1 MKSKLSIPSAAAVV
15 LLGALLATPRPG
27 IAQAVPGAAIC
38 NRACLEDIADQYL
51 AALATHNP
59 AKVAIAPGT
68 RYTENGVELKLPD
81 GLWRIASS
89 VGKYRLKVS
98 DPEMGEIGFFAK
110 AEENGAPILVGTR
123 LKVVDHKITQIES
136 VVAHTSDLLGGAPG
150 QARAD
155 VLGDAPRAQFLQS
168 LAPSAQRSRAEMIA
182 IANTYWT
189 GIENNT
195 GTHPPLFA
203 DDCNRIEDG
212 AYTTNRP
219 VAAGA
224 EPNGANY
231 SCKEAFALGFYH
243 DDTRLRDRRYMV
255 IDRERGLVYAGVG
268 FDHDASMRSYTLKN
282 GKTVKVT
289 RTAPWT
295 WMIHEIFQINKEG
308 KISQV
313 EAILLSVPY
322 GMPPGWDTG
331 VHVPDPAA
339 SKDGFKEVR

>member
-1 MKSKLSIPSAAAVV
+1 MMRTKLAVS
-15 LLGALLATPRPG
+15 LLGAMMV
-27 IAQAVPGAAIC
+27 AQAASAAGKADC
-38 NRACLEDIADQYL
+38 NRACLEGIADQYL
-51 AALATHNP
+51 DAM
-59 AKVAIAPGT
+59 VAHDPSKAPIAPGT
-68 RYTENGVELKLPD
+68 RYTENGVTLPLPD
-81 GLWRIASS
+81 GLWRVASS

-110 AEENGAPILVGTR
+110 AAENGAPILVATR
-123 LKVVDHKITQIES
+123 LKVVDQRITQIES
-136 VVAHTSDLLGGAPG
+136 VVAHTSDLIGGTPG
-150 QARAD
+150 HPRPD
-155 VLGDAPRAQFLQS
+155 VLGDAPRPQFLQALPPES
-168 LAPSAQRSRAEMIA
+168 QRSRPELID

-195 GTHPPLFA
+195 GAHPPLFA
-203 DDCNRIEDG
+203 DDCNRIENG

-219 VAAGA
+219 VAPGA

-231 SCKEAFALGFYH
+231 SCKEAFALGYYH

-255 IDRERGLVYAGVG
+255 IDRERGLVYAAVG
-268 FDHDASMRSYTLKN
+268 FDHDATTRSYTVKN
-282 GKTVKVT
+282 GRTVKVT

-339 SKDGFKEVR
+339 IKDHYQEVH

>member
-1 MKSKLSIPSAAAVV
+1 MKTKFSILCGAAAV
-15 LLGALLATPRPG
+15 LATV
-27 IAQAVPGAAIC
+27 AQAAPGAANC
-38 NRACLEDIADQYL
+38 NRGCLEAIPEQYL
-51 AALATHNP
+51 AAMVAHNP
-59 AKVAIAPGT
+59 SQVAIAPGT

-98 DPEMGEIGFFAK
+98 DPETGEIGFFAK
-110 AEENGAPILVGTR
+110 AEENGAPNLVGT
-123 LKVVDHKITQIES
+123 
-136 VVAHTSDLLGGAPG
+136 PG

-155 VLGDAPRAQFLQS
+155 VLGDAPRAAFLQS
-168 LAPSAQRSRAEMIA
+168 LAPSAQRSRQEMIA
-182 IANTYWT
+182 IANTYCT
-189 GIENNT
+189 RIENNT

-219 VAAGA
+219 LAAGA

-231 SCKEAFALGFYH
+231 SCKEAFTLGFYH

-268 FDHDASMRSYTLKN
+268 FDHDATVRSYTLKN

-295 WMIHEIFQINKEG
+295 WMVHEIFQINQEG
-308 KISQV
+308 RISRV

-322 GMPPGWDTG
+322 GMPPAWDTG

-339 SKDGFKEVR
+339 SKDGFKEVP